1 LTIDNLYEF
10 AGAMGLDPLR
20 LFSYNLRQFFSI
32 VKGFRRQKAIEENY
46 WRRIYGLMVMVNRDP
61 KKPMPKIEDSWYIP
75 IIDDETFNDLDEN
88 QNEMSNFEIKDKLL
102 KAWRLN

>member
-1 LTIDNLYEF
+1 
-10 AGAMGLDPLR
+10 
-20 LFSYNLRQFFSI
+20 
-32 VKGFRRQKAIEENY
+32 
-46 WRRIYGLMVMVNRDP
+46 MVMVNRDP

-75 IIDDETFNDLDEN
+75 IIDDETLNDLDEN